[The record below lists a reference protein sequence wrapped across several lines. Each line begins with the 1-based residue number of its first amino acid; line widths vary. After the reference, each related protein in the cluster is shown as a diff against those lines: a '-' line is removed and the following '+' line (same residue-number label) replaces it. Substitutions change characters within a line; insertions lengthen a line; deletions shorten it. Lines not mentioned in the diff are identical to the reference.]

1 MNYQEKVSTRADVR
15 ALYEKVIENPAIR
28 RYRGYTE
35 TKSSGW
41 SVDVDDY
48 IKREGEV
55 WFENPAYDG
64 EYIPEGVADTG
75 SAELLDEQLANKERC
90 IVELEAKRLEMAT
103 RIEQLK
109 EALRV
114 CEAERDKARS
124 TLAQLKETLSFTR
137 TLLLPE

>member
-1 MNYQEKVSTRADVR
+1 MNYQQKVSTRADVR

-35 TKSSGW
+35 TKSYGW
-41 SVDVDDY
+41 DAESDDY
-48 IKREGEV
+48 VKREGEV

-64 EYIPEGVADTG
+64 EYIPEGVADTAT
-75 SAELLDEQLANKERC
+75 AELLDEQLANKERQ

-103 RIEQLK
+103 RLEQLK
-109 EALRV
+109 EALKI
-114 CEAERDKARS
+114 CEAERDEART
-124 TLAQLKETLSFTR
+124 TLAQLKESLAFTQ